1 MRSTVVLLCSLLAVP
16 AAAQEVDAE
25 SGRTIKYKERT
36 ELTFENL
43 DVEATTTKPAFV
55 YLAEAGRTAFNP
67 LLRLRE
73 SFEPELRASL
83 AEVK

>member
-16 AAAQEVDAE
+16 AVAQEVDAA

-43 DVEATTTKPAFV
+43 DVEATITKPVCDF
-55 YLAEAGRTAFNP
+55 LLEAGRPAFNP

-73 SFEPELRASL
+73 NFEPELRASVD
-83 AEVK
+83 EVK